1 MCPVWAQARTNF
13 SWICCRRW
21 PQVPSTSRWHR
32 SAQSTKAQSRGRLR
46 SGATHGLPVT
56 HATSLAIA
64 KFDQLDRNVILP
76 ELLKSLTA
84 TIDLWENGSDLPLEQ
99 YRQASSTMG
108 KEVEVHLPSG
118 EILKSQALGINE
130 IGELELASGVL
141 VNVGDVR
148 HLR

>member
-1 MCPVWAQARTNF
+1 MEN
-13 SWICCRRW
+13 SE
-21 PQVPSTSRWHR
+21 
-32 SAQSTKAQSRGRLR
+32 
-46 SGATHGLPVT
+46 LPVT

-76 ELLKSLTA
+76 ALLKSLET
-84 TIDLWENGSDLPLEQ
+84 TIDLWESGSKLPLEQ
-99 YRQASSTMG
+99 YRQACSTMG